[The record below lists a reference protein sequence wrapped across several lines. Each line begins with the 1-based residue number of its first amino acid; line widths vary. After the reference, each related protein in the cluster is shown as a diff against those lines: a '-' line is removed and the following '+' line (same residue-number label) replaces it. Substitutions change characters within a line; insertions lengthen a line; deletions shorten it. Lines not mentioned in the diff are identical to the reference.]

1 MNLLKSMFMTAYM
14 MMTLAVS
21 AYAGWQ
27 LYRGGP
33 TLDWAGVMLSA
44 APAMLFLMG
53 TMMLKNVPQTSPH
66 LPLLNL
72 MAMAGVAMAGWQ
84 PFAHGGALDAFTVAV
99 GGWMG
104 LMLYIYWY
112 SRFGR
117 EPSLKLVI
125 GARLP
130 EFEVADVD
138 GKSVSSASFAGKPAV
153 LVFYRGNWCP
163 FCMAQVKQLAA
174 RYRELEALGVRV
186 ILISPQPYGK
196 NAQLAARFGV
206 NMDFLVD
213 EGNVAARIL
222 ELDEKNGLPLGMQ
235 MMGYD
240 SETVL
245 PTVIITDGNGRV
257 VWVHETDSYRIRPE
271 PDVYLEVL
279 RAHKLIPA
287 APGAGA
293 LKVSAA

>member
-1 MNLLKSMFMTAYM
+1 MNLLKSMFMTGYM
-14 MMTLAVS
+14 MMTVLLS
-21 AYAGWQ
+21 AYAAWQ
-27 LYRGGP
+27 MQRNGLSP
-33 TLDWAGVMLSA
+33 AWAGVMLSA

-53 TMMLKNVPQTSPH
+53 TMLLQNAAQTRRH

-72 MAMAGVAMAGWQ
+72 LGLAGVVMAGW
-84 PFAHGGALDAFTVAV
+84 AASSATGSLLAFGLSVA
-99 GGWMG
+99 GWMG

-112 SRFGR
+112 SSFAR

-130 EFEVADVD
+130 TFDVADLD
-138 GKSVSSASFAGKPAV
+138 GSPVSSDAFAGKPTV

-174 RYRELEALGVRV
+174 HYRELEALGVQV
-186 ILISPQPYGK
+186 ILISPQPYAK
-196 NAQLAARFGV
+196 NAQLAAKFDV
-206 NMDFLVD
+206 NMQFMVD

-222 ELDEKNGLPLGMQ
+222 ELDQRHGLPMGMQ

-245 PTVIITDGNGRV
+245 PTVIITDANGKV
-257 VWVHETDSYRIRPE
+257 VWLHETDSYRIRPE
-271 PDVYLEVL
+271 PETYLEVL
-279 RAHKLIPA
+279 RLNKLVPGVGGAAALIAAHA
-287 APGAGA
+287 
-293 LKVSAA
+293 